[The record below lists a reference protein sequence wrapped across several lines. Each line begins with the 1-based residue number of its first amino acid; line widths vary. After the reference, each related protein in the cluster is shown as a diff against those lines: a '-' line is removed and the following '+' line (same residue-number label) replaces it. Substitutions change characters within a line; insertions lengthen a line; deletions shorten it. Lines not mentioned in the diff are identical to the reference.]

1 MIALGYDYGT
11 TNSIIVRFDKNIVS
25 DRIKNMRKSERMP
38 DGQSPKRVVNNQ
50 SGDNSAA
57 LERIKNFTTS
67 MFGEV
72 RNYLPDED
80 DVVLTLTIP
89 NTFRDVE
96 CLRMRDVVMEACCD
110 SAVFGTR
117 LQDTDLHIL
126 PEPIAAALYY
136 VYLAEDEAMDGN
148 ERYLVVYD
156 VGGGTSDFAVIGYSI
171 KMTPAGKKDIKFSV
185 ICTTGELVLGGDDFD
200 KITERYV
207 LGVLEFNNGI
217 SVDSEIKSA
226 VKKDCEAIKCRVAY
240 RDYVHDLQVGGCNVV
255 EGGIRLNKVLFE
267 TQMKASDA
275 VHAFRTNAEQLLNA
289 FRQKLVEKGRS
300 LDYALRISTILPVG
314 GSSKIPLLQK
324 VMEDVFKCRVIDEF
338 DFGEGARFES
348 VSRGAAIYS
357 AWKAGM
363 LHDIASITIEDRVLH
378 RISYMWGNHRLYTCV
393 EKNFPSG
400 EYSETLRPSGLQA
413 RNDGTFVIGQVHFY
427 EGEGD
432 VVDMSGAGY
441 PKNVHLRSL
450 ADRLASLNDPIYLNG
465 RDLDDIKITMNLKII
480 EGRLHTVNFVV
491 PGGAR
496 DGGDYYSND
505 ISIH

>member
-11 TNSIIVRFDKNIVS
+11 TNSIIVRFDRDIVS
-25 DRIKNMRKSERMP
+25 DRIKNKRKSSRME

-50 SGDNSAA
+50 VHDNADA
-57 LERIKNFTTS
+57 LRCIRSFTKS

-72 RNYLPDED
+72 KNYLPDED
-80 DVVLTLTIP
+80 VVVTLTIP

-110 SAVFGTR
+110 SEVFGTR

-136 VYLAEDEAMDGN
+136 VYLAGNEEMDGN

-171 KMTPAGKKDIKFSV
+171 RKTSDGKKDIRFSV

-200 KITERYV
+200 RITEDYV
-207 LGVLEFNNGI
+207 LGVLEYNKGI
-217 SVDSEIKSA
+217 AVDSEIKRV
-226 VKKDCEAIKCRVAY
+226 VKRDCEAIKCRVAY
-240 RDYVHDLQVGGCNVV
+240 GDYMHTLQVDGRSVV
-255 EGGIRLNKVLFE
+255 EGGLTLSKVIFENK
-267 TQMKASDA
+267 MKQSD
-275 VHAFRTNAEQLLNA
+275 VMNAFRSNAAQLLNA
-289 FRQKLVEKGRS
+289 FKQKLAERGKS
-300 LDYALRISTILPVG
+300 LDYALRMSTILPVG

-324 VMEDVFKCRVIDEF
+324 VMEDVFKCCVVDEF

-363 LHDIASITIEDRVLH
+363 LQDIASIAIEDRVLH
-378 RISYMWGNHRLYTCV
+378 RISYMWGDYRLHTCV
-393 EKNFPSG
+393 DKNFPSG

-413 RNDGTFVIGQVHFY
+413 RSDGTFVIGQVHFY

-432 VVDMSGAGY
+432 VVDRSGAGY
-441 PKNVHLRSL
+441 PQNAHLRSL

-465 RDLDDIKITMNLKII
+465 RNLDDVRVTMNLKIV
-480 EGRLHTVNFVV
+480 EGRLHTVNFIV
-491 PGGAR
+491 PGGAK

>member
-11 TNSIIVRFDKNIVS
+11 TNSIIVKFDRNIVS
-25 DRIKNMRKSERMP
+25 DRIKNVCKSDRMP

-50 SGDNSAA
+50 NSDNAAA
-57 LERIKNFTTS
+57 LESIKNFTKS
-67 MFGEV
+67 MFGAV
-72 RNYLPDED
+72 RNYLPED
-80 DVVLTLTIP
+80 DSVVVTLTIP
-89 NTFRDVE
+89 NSFRDVE
-96 CLRMRDVVMEACCD
+96 CLRMRDVVMEACRD
-110 SAVFGTR
+110 SEVFGTR
-117 LQDTDLHIL
+117 LKETDIHIL

-136 VYLAEDEAMDGN
+136 VYLAESEEMDDN

-156 VGGGTSDFAVIGYSI
+156 VGGGTSDFAVIGYRI
-171 KMTPAGKKDIKFSV
+171 RMTSNGKKDIKFSV
-185 ICTTGELVLGGDDFD
+185 ICTTGELVLGGEDFD
-200 KITERYV
+200 RITERYV
-207 LGVLEFNNGI
+207 LGILEFNNGI
-217 SVDSEIKSA
+217 DINSEIKSA
-226 VKKDCEAIKCRVAY
+226 VKQDCEAIKCRVAY
-240 RDYVHDLQVGGCNVV
+240 RDYIHDLQVGGHAVI
-255 EGGIRLNKVLFE
+255 EGGLRLNKLLFE
-267 TQMKASDA
+267 NQMKSSDIIK
-275 VHAFRTNAEQLLNA
+275 AFRSNVVNLLDA

-324 VMEDVFKCRVIDEF
+324 VMEDVFKCRVVDEF

-357 AWKAGM
+357 AWKAG
-363 LHDIASITIEDRVLH
+363 LLQDIASITIEDRVLH
-378 RISYMWGNHRLYTCV
+378 RISYMWGDNRLHTCV

-400 EYSETLRPSGLQA
+400 EYSEILRPSGLQA

-432 VVDMSGAGY
+432 VVDRSGAGY